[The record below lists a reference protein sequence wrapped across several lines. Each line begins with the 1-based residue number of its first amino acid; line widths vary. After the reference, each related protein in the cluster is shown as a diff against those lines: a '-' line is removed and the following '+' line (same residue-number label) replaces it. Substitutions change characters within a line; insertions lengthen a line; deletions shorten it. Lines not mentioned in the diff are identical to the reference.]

1 MFRYSFLS
9 LLAFLAFSD
18 LWGQRVI
25 TGRIM
30 DEYDEPIPGAVVQ
43 LSKKKRGKAL
53 DVKAISDIDGYYIIK
68 CSDDAK
74 FIRFRSFAMTDLLH
88 EIKDRDTINVI
99 LVEDYKENGCEPV
112 QVHKPV
118 IYLYPRTTTDI
129 RLEVDFKGEMDFT
142 YPAYNNGWNVTAR
155 PDGKLIDKADDR
167 EHDYLFW
174 DGKMVF
180 SKEQATYD
188 SGFVVHKDSLVS
200 FFQKTLP
207 QMGLLPHEY
216 NDLIVFWT
224 PLMQKHEWN
233 FIHFRTGAAYDV
245 VSTNKVS
252 PEPDTKIRVFMD
264 LKKVERPFDIPA
276 QTLSAPERKGFTLV
290 EWGGAELQ
298 EAYFNVP
305 RKVSVTG
312 NK

>member
-9 LLAFLAFSD
+9 LLAFLAFSE

-30 DEYDEPIPGAVVQ
+30 DEYDEPIPGALVQ
-43 LSKKKRGKAL
+43 LSKKKRGRIIANTGAVANMDGYYSVVIHDEAKYL
-53 DVKAISDIDGYYIIK
+53 RFSSFGSEILRVAISDK
-68 CSDDAK
+68 
-74 FIRFRSFAMTDLLH
+74 
-88 EIKDRDTINVI
+88 DTINI
-99 LVEDYKENGCEPV
+99 KLKEEKV
-112 QVHKPV
+112 LESATVHKPV
-118 IYLYPRTTTDI
+118 IYLYPQTTTDI
-129 RLEVDFKGEMDFT
+129 RLEVDFNGEMDFT

-233 FIHFRTGAAYDV
+233 FIHFRTGAAYDI

-252 PEPDTKIRVFMD
+252 PEPDTKVRVFMD
-264 LKKVERPFDIPA
+264 IKKVEKPFDIPA
-276 QTLSAPERKGFTLV
+276 QIFSAPERKGFTLV

-305 RKVSVTG
+305 RKVSVAG
-312 NK
+312 NR